1 MKGHGLPFLV
11 ASAAIVAFGPTGAGV
26 ALAAPAPDES
36 RFALLVGANLGDR
49 GEPNLSHAE
58 EDAVRVAETLRLLG
72 RFPADQLVVMTGAT
86 ASEVRDALIRLNAR
100 VRDRPNGVLVVFY
113 SGHADESALHL
124 TGSHLGMSELKAL
137 LVGSPAT
144 SRLLIVDACRSGSL
158 IGLKGGRPVTP
169 FPIPSLQE
177 PVPEGFAVLASSAA
191 SEDSQESGALKSSY
205 FTYYLNAGLIGG
217 ADQDRDGAVTLSE
230 LYAFASAETRAATAS
245 SAAGPQNP
253 TFQYALGGRHD
264 LVLTH
269 LGARDL
275 RLGTLRFSQAGRY
288 IVQRSTAAGWSA
300 PVAEVGAHDTGAEL
314 ALMPGTYRVVLRGE
328 RDVSQRDYVVSGGE
342 VTSVE
347 LGQLVRLDVGR
358 VVRKGGLRRSATGFS
373 LLGGWHSDELGG
385 ANVALGDGPAGLL
398 AIRHDRQHVS
408 VELRLGVDRST
419 TRGQDGLAFES
430 QGLTP
435 AVAALWPFD
444 LNAFTL
450 AIGGAVG
457 EVFLRQSVDVGD
469 AARTRNAAPVNP
481 GLVGP
486 RWVTG
491 LELGPLAQLD
501 VPIALHG
508 YLRVE
513 TGLAWRA
520 FWRTTSD
527 ATRYGARGRFLIG
540 VGTAF

>member
-1 MKGHGLPFLV
+1 VLAV
-11 ASAAIVAFGPTGAGV
+11 AAVVCGGPRAMAA
-26 ALAAPAPDES
+26 AAAATDES
-36 RFALLVGANLGDR
+36 RFALLVGANLGDT

-58 EDAVRVAETLRLLG
+58 EDAARLAETLRLLG
-72 RFPADQLVVMTGAT
+72 RFPADQVVLMTSAT

-100 VRDRPNGVLVVFY
+100 VRERPNGVLVVFY
-113 SGHADESALHL
+113 SGHADENALHL

-137 LVGSPAT
+137 IVGSPAT

-158 IGLKGGRPVTP
+158 IGLKGGKAVTP
-169 FPIPSLQE
+169 FPIPTFRE

-191 SEDSQESGALKSSY
+191 SEDSQESGTLKSSY
-205 FTYYLNAGLIGG
+205 FTYYLNAGLIGA
-217 ADQDRDGAVTLSE
+217 ADHDRDGAVTLSE
-230 LYAFASAETRAATAS
+230 LYTFASAETRAATAN

-253 TFQYALGGRHD
+253 TFQFALGGRHD

-275 RLGTLRFSQAGRY
+275 RLGTLRFTQAGRY
-288 IVQRSTAAGWSA
+288 IVQRSTTSGWSA
-300 PVAEVGAHDTGAEL
+300 PVAEVGAHEDGAEL
-314 ALMPGTYRVVLRGE
+314 ALVPGTYRVVLRGE
-328 RDVSQRDYVVSGGE
+328 RDVSQADYAVASGE

-358 VVRKGGLRRSATGFS
+358 VVRKGGPRRSATGFS
-373 LLGGWHSDELGG
+373 LLGGWHSDELRG
-385 ANVALGDGPAGLL
+385 ADVALGDGPAGLL
-398 AIRHDRQHVS
+398 ALRHDRQRLS
-408 VELRLGVDRST
+408 LELRLGLERST
-419 TRGQDGLAFES
+419 TTGQDGLAFKS
-430 QGLTP
+430 QGLAP

-444 LNAFTL
+444 LNAFTV

-469 AARTRNAAPVNP
+469 AARTLHAAPVNP
-481 GLVGP
+481 ALVAP

-491 LELGPLAQLD
+491 LELGPMAQLD

-513 TGLAWRA
+513 AGLAWRA

-527 ATRYGARGRFLIG
+527 ATRYGGRGRFLIG
-540 VGTAF
+540 LGTAF